1 MTTLDLNVFT
11 NFSANTI
18 EQLPIFGT
26 LQSFGTAFGFESFSN
41 IRVFCHSAPLSVPFD
56 AFHAALLRTIPGRAV
71 ELYSTRGLVDGYVRS
86 LQLSKAE
93 VLYQLEHDYQ
103 FDASRIN
110 HRVSDIARAMR
121 AANVPYLRFNIGP
134 NENNEL
140 DRITAFDM
148 AGVPVCKTVIF
159 SNRPHLLDRA
169 YALQHYVPKMNLSG
183 RGYRGI
189 EKELTHAFR
198 AGWIYGPVG
207 HLAVIR
213 HTDGHAALREW
224 RRQRLSRRLLE
235 FVSRNA
241 KTVRELFGL
250 GRYGRIY

>member
-26 LQSFGTAFGFESFSN
+26 LQSFGTAFGFNSFSN
-41 IRVFCHSAPLSVPFD
+41 IRVFCHAAPLCVPFE
-56 AFHAALLRTIPGRAV
+56 AFHAALIRTIPGRAI
-71 ELYSTRGLVDGYVRS
+71 ELYSTRGLADGYVRS
-86 LQLSKAE
+86 LQLSNAE

-103 FDASRIN
+103 FDAGRIN
-110 HRVSDIARAMR
+110 HAVSDIARAMR
-121 AANVPYLRFNIGP
+121 AGNVPYLRFNIGL
-134 NENNEL
+134 NKDNEL

-148 AGVPVCKTVIF
+148 AGISVCKTVIF

-169 YALQHYVPKMNLSG
+169 YALQHYVPHINLTG

-189 EKELTHAFR
+189 EKELTTAFR
-198 AGWIYGPVG
+198 TGWIYGEVG
-207 HLAVIR
+207 HPAVIR
-213 HTDGHAALREW
+213 HTDGHTSLRKW
-224 RRQRLSRRLLE
+224 RNQRLSWRLLE
-235 FVSRNA
+235 FASRNV
-241 KTVRELFGL
+241 KTVREHFGL